1 MRLRGVLLLPSI
13 AVGLLLAP
21 LAPARPAPQSETRM
35 EFRAGDVIALVGNAL
50 AERMQHDGQLEARL
64 QLRLPE
70 LGLSL
75 RNLGFSGDEV
85 AIRQRTSGFGEPD
98 EHLARVGATV
108 VFAFFGYVESFGGT
122 EELQQFRT
130 DLERWVDHTVATR
143 RLVLF
148 SPLPYEDLGDPL
160 LPEAVGENGRIA
172 PYAAA
177 MADVARAKGVAL
189 VDLIAPMQA
198 AYARSA
204 GPLTI
209 DGIHLNARGQ
219 RELAAAIESAL
230 VGDERASAQDS
241 AREHSILA
249 LVREKDELWFQ
260 HYQVTDGYNV
270 YGERSRLAYV
280 DGVTN
285 RDVLQ
290 RELEWIDARCANL
303 DRRIWE
309 VARGEQPASIADVPV
324 PPLISVVT
332 NRPGDGPGGAHVFL
346 TGLEAIGRMS
356 PATGLDVGLFADEAR
371 FPELA
376 KPVQMSF
383 DTRGRLWVAAWP
395 SYPHARP
402 DQPAHDKLLVLED
415 TDGDGRADTCKAFAS
430 DLQNPTGFEFWNGGV
445 IVANAP
451 DLLFL
456 RDTDGDGVA
465 DQRERILHGL
475 SSADTHHSA
484 NSFVLGPDG
493 ALYFQE
499 GIFHRSQV
507 ETIHGTIRQKDGC
520 VWRYEPRTRRVERY
534 APYGFLNP
542 HGHVFDRWGQ
552 DFITDGTGNEN
563 FFALPITG
571 HLPAPVQH
579 APTQTFFKQSSRPAG
594 GTEILSSAHFP
605 PEFQGDY
612 LIANVIGF
620 QGIFRYG
627 IHDDGSGF
635 GAVERDPL
643 VHSSNANFRPVDM
656 EVGPDGAL
664 YFLDWQN
671 PLIGHMQHHLR
682 DPSRDQKHGR
692 VYRVTCR
699 GRPLSKPAAIAGR
712 PIAELMELL
721 KSSEDRVRYRV
732 RIELSSRP
740 SNDVVEAAR
749 AWANALDDSDPGHEH
764 DLLEALWVQQQHAIV
779 DRALLERVMRSP
791 EPRAR
796 AAATRV
802 ARHLRRELGGPLP
815 FLRARIEDDHPRV
828 RLEALVALSF
838 VPRAESAEIALRVLR
853 KPMDRFLDYALTETM
868 AALEPEWRAA
878 VASGEPFAVQDP
890 LGLAWVLSR
899 TDTDVL
905 MRLPPSEALY
915 EQLIERYGLET
926 ADYVRAARGLAA
938 MHATD
943 AASVLVAA
951 IERADAQDG
960 GHTDHLL
967 SGLFQALAEIA
978 AADGHSPMR
987 TLDPGAPSLAPS
999 YARLAKDG
1007 HRASTRRLATAG
1019 RIDLGG
1025 SVDSAW
1031 DEAERSP
1038 AALCELLEALP
1049 HVRTP
1054 GAAQELFPRVVARL
1068 ERTPAKSTADGA
1080 VRGRYVRV
1088 ELPGAQRTLTLAE
1101 VEVLS
1106 AGTNIARAG
1115 SATQSTTNWGGLP
1128 ERAIDGNTS
1137 GAWPDG
1143 GQTHTIENHPDPWW
1157 ELDLGT
1163 PRAIDRIVLWNRTD
1177 EEFER
1182 RLDGAVVVVLD
1193 GDRRSVF
1200 QAQAAQAGASLSFE
1214 LTSADVRVRRAA
1226 ARATSALATS
1236 PERASA
1242 AVEALAAQ
1250 CSDPDVRASVVAA
1263 LRSIPA
1269 ARWPGGSERE
1279 VAQSLLTLFRS
1290 QPAGDVER
1298 DVLAFA
1304 DELADPERGLDATL
1318 ARELRLAR
1326 RRAGPQVAVI
1336 RPVPDSLLYDR
1347 TQVTVVAGRP
1357 VELVFQNVDIMP
1369 HNLVVTA
1376 RGALARVGMAAERM
1390 SASPDAWSK
1399 AFVPDSTDVLHAT
1412 RLLQP
1417 GESQTL
1423 AFTAPEEP
1431 GDYPYVCTFPG
1442 HWMRMNGILRV
1453 VASDAEIDE
1462 APVPTAA
1469 VAGAPSRP
1477 FVRNWTVADV
1487 APDLSKL
1494 AQRSPAAG
1502 RRVFETASC
1511 LRCHAIGTE
1520 GGTTGPE
1527 LRAVAQRYRPD
1538 ELLLHVLEPSRAIAT
1553 EFVAQVFSTT
1563 DGRIVAGRVLSQD
1576 ERSVRV
1582 QVDPYGGPPEDL
1594 LVEDIEERATS
1605 AVSIMPSGLLST
1617 FQRDEIGDL
1626 IAYLASLKP

>member
-1 MRLRGVLLLPSI
+1 MRLRALFLTASCILSPAAG
-13 AVGLLLAP
+13 
-21 LAPARPAPQSETRM
+21 APAQSPGRA

-50 AERMQHDGQLEARL
+50 AERLQHDGQLEARL

-85 AIRQRTSGFGEPD
+85 AIRQRTAGFGEPD
-98 EHLARVGATV
+98 EHLARIQASV

-122 EELQQFRT
+122 GELRRFRS
-130 DLERWVDHTVATR
+130 DLERYVDQTLATR

-148 SPLPYEDLGDPL
+148 SPVPCEDLGDPL
-160 LPEAVGENGRIA
+160 LPASAAENARIA
-172 PYAAA
+172 PYAAVI
-177 MADVARAKGVAL
+177 ADVARARGVPF
-189 VDLIAPMQA
+189 VDLFARMPSVYEASTAPH
-198 AYARSA
+198 
-204 GPLTI
+204 TI
-209 DGIHLNARGQ
+209 DGIHLNERGH
-219 RELAAAIESAL
+219 RALTAVIESVL
-230 VGDERASAQDS
+230 LGDRAGVAPDTL
-241 AREHSILA
+241 REQAILA
-249 LVREKDELWFQ
+249 LVREKDQLWFQ
-260 HYQVTDGYNV
+260 RYQVTDGYNV
-270 YGERSRLAYV
+270 YGERSKLAYV

-285 RDVLQ
+285 FDVLQ
-290 RELEWIDARCANL
+290 RELESIDARCANL

-309 VARGEQPASIADVPV
+309 IARGAAEGSVPRVPV
-324 PPLISVVT
+324 PPLIPVVT
-332 NRPGDGPGGAHVFL
+332 NRPGEGPGGAHVFL
-346 TGLEAIGRMS
+346 SGLEAIGRMS
-356 PATGLDVGLFADEAR
+356 PAPGLDIGLFADEGR

-383 DTRGRLWVAAWP
+383 DTCGRLWVAAWP

-415 TDGDGRADTCKAFAS
+415 VDGDGRADKCQAFAS
-430 DLQNPTGFEFWNGGV
+430 DLQNPTGFEFWDGGV

-465 DQRERILHGL
+465 DERERILHGL

-499 GIFHRSQV
+499 GIFHRSQI
-507 ETIHGTIRQKDGC
+507 ETIHGVVRQKDGC
-520 VWRYEPRTRRVERY
+520 VWRFEPRTLRVERY

-571 HLPAPVQH
+571 FLPAPRQH
-579 APTQTFFKQSSRPAG
+579 ARTEPFFQQRSRPAG
-594 GTEILSSAHFP
+594 GTEILSSTHFP
-605 PEFQGDY
+605 AEFQGDY

-627 IHDDGSGF
+627 LREEDSGF
-635 GAVERDPL
+635 GAVERDPI
-643 VHSSNANFRPVDM
+643 VHSSNANFRPVDL

-664 YFLDWQN
+664 YFLDWHN

-699 GRPLSKPAAIAGR
+699 GRALSKPAAIAGR
-712 PIAELMELL
+712 PIPELLELL
-721 KSSEDRVRYRV
+721 KSPEDRVRYRV

-740 SNDVVEAAR
+740 SDEVAAAAR
-749 AWANALDDSDPGHEH
+749 AWVKRLDDSDAQHEH
-764 DLLEALWVQQQHAIV
+764 DLLEALWVLQQHQVV
-779 DRALLERVMRSP
+779 DRPLLERVLRSP

-802 ARHLRRELGGPLP
+802 ARHLRRELGDPLP
-815 FLRARIEDDHPRV
+815 LLRARIEDDHARV

-838 VPRAESAEIALRVLR
+838 VPRAEAAEVALRVLR
-853 KPMDRFLDYALTETM
+853 EPMDRFLDYALAETM
-868 AALEPEWRAA
+868 AALESQWRTAI
-878 VASGEPFAVQDP
+878 ASGESFAAQDP

-905 MRLPPSEALY
+905 ATLPPSEAIF
-915 EQLIERYGLET
+915 EQLVERYGLET
-926 ADYVRAARGLAA
+926 SEYVRAARGLAA
-938 MHATD
+938 MRATD
-943 AASVLVAA
+943 AAGVLVAA
-951 IERADAQDG
+951 IERADTQDG

-967 SGLFQALAEIA
+967 GGLFQALADVA
-978 AADGHSPMR
+978 ASDGRLPGSTVGSPR
-987 TLDPGAPSLAPS
+987 PLLVPSLS
-999 YARLAKDG
+999 RLAREG
-1007 HRASTRRLATAG
+1007 RRSSTRRLATAVG
-1019 RIDLGG
+1019 IDLGG
-1025 SVDSAW
+1025 SVESAW
-1031 DEAERSP
+1031 NEAARSP
-1038 AALCELLEALP
+1038 TALCELLEALP
-1049 HVRTP
+1049 HVHTP

-1068 ERTPAKSTADGA
+1068 ERAPAMPADTDGA

-1101 VEVLS
+1101 VEVLHG
-1106 AGTNIARAG
+1106 GTNHARTG
-1115 SATQSTTNWGGLP
+1115 TATQSTTNWGGGP

-1137 GAWPDG
+1137 GAWTDG
-1143 GQTHTIENHPDPWW
+1143 GQTHTIEDRPDPWW
-1157 ELDLGT
+1157 EVDLGAL
-1163 PRAIDRIVLWNRTD
+1163 RSIDRLVLWNRTD
-1177 EEFER
+1177 DEFES
-1182 RLDGAVVVVLD
+1182 RLDGALLIVLD
-1193 GDRRSVF
+1193 GERRTVF
-1200 QAQAAQAGASLSFE
+1200 QAQAAEAGASLSFE
-1214 LTSADVRVRRAA
+1214 LTSAGLRVRRAA
-1226 ARATSALATS
+1226 ARATAALATS
-1236 PERASA
+1236 PERAAA
-1242 AVEALAAQ
+1242 AVRALVAQ
-1250 CSDPDVRASVVAA
+1250 CADPDLRGSAVAA
-1263 LRSIPA
+1263 LRSIPGD
-1269 ARWPGGSERE
+1269 RWPEETERE
-1279 VAQSLLTLFRS
+1279 LAQSILALL
-1290 QPAGDVER
+1290 QAQAAGEVER
-1298 DVLAFA
+1298 EVLAFA
-1304 DELADPERGLDATL
+1304 DELADPQRGLDAAL
-1318 ARELRLAR
+1318 ARELRVAR

-1347 TQVTVVAGRP
+1347 TQVAVVAGRR

-1399 AFVPDSTDVLHAT
+1399 AFVPDSDEVLHAT
-1412 RLLQP
+1412 RLLLP

-1423 AFTAPEEP
+1423 AFTAPAEP

-1453 VASDAEIDE
+1453 VASDSEIDE
-1462 APVPTAA
+1462 AAPPQAA
-1469 VAGAPSRP
+1469 AAGAPSRA
-1477 FVRNWTVADV
+1477 FVRNWTVAELL
-1487 APDLSKL
+1487 PDLASL
-1494 AQRSPAAG
+1494 PQRDPVAG
-1502 RRVFETASC
+1502 RRVLETASC

-1527 LRAVAQRYRPD
+1527 LRAVVQRYLPD
-1538 ELLLHVLEPSRAIAT
+1538 ELLQHVLEPSRQIAP
-1553 EFVAQVFSTT
+1553 EYLAQIFSTT
-1563 DGRIVAGRVLSQD
+1563 DGRIVAGRVVSQD
-1576 ERSVRV
+1576 ERGVRV
-1582 QVDPYGGPPEDL
+1582 QIDPYGGPPEDL
-1594 LVEDIEERATS
+1594 LVEDIEERVTS
-1605 AVSIMPSGLLST
+1605 SVSIMPSGLLST

-1626 IAYLASLKP
+1626 IAYLVSLKP